1 MEFKSCHY
9 GYICL
14 LRLLSSFED
23 GYIGLYCTLAILL
36 WNASCDLPWTK
47 RKVSESFKK
56 LWDMI
61 YMLTYPLQGAQ
72 PPAQKDS
79 QIPFQ
84 RPCSRMTAQKIN
96 KWKTSVAGRL
106 YSCAAQNKTGE
117 GASQGRVLSWH
128 SVPFVPPYR
137 AAESCQPQ
145 SSFEPQKKRDCKAY
159 FCFLV
164 EFFFFF

>member
-1 MEFKSCHY
+1 M
-9 GYICL
+9 
-14 LRLLSSFED
+14 
-23 GYIGLYCTLAILL
+23 
-36 WNASCDLPWTK
+36 
-47 RKVSESFKK
+47 
-56 LWDMI
+56 
-61 YMLTYPLQGAQ
+61 
-72 PPAQKDS
+72 QKDS
-79 QIPFQ
+79 QIPSQ

-96 KWKTSVAGRL
+96 KRKTSVAGRL

-128 SVPFVPPYR
+128 SVSFVPPYR

-164 EFFFFF
+164 EFFLFCLFLKGIFLLLWNVNLHTGMMYWMLKMLSFRLLHKICCSVICRHEYLIQVTVIKWMKGVIVLSA